1 MYNQNGQI
9 IIWDN
14 GDYVLSILVFYDSEY
29 NFGKDELINIVN
41 SVQKVE

>member
-1 MYNQNGQI
+1 MYNQKGQI

-14 GDYVLSILVFYDSEY
+14 GDYVLSVLVSCNNEYD
-29 NFGKDELINIVN
+29 FGKNELIDVAN